1 MPPSALVIHHSLL
14 VALIGALIVVS
25 VSIPEDTRGEE
36 LTVQDIV
43 NRVKAQDNAIDD
55 ETADVEIRSFDS
67 GGTERTTTMRLYW
80 KNPRGEKGLLGQ
92 TLLVTLA
99 PRNRKGESFLLWQAD
114 RASESQSWL
123 YLPDLRQALRIT
135 IAGQDAQRPK
145 RNADMLL
152 GFEQLGA
159 RLLGVVDRSLVGR
172 EPYRGVDHVVLD
184 ERLAGAPPAT
194 RRFWISPES
203 WTIAKIEYRN
213 AEGGVDLTQ
222 TIEWQQVGRGWVWK
236 RAEVRGTNPPG
247 HTVVELRN
255 VTVNTGLSDRLF
267 TVNTLKSGALP

>member
-1 MPPSALVIHHSLL
+1 MHHSLIT
-14 VALIGALIVVS
+14 AFSIALIVVS
-25 VSIPEDTRGEE
+25 VSTRDAPGEE

-43 NRVKAQDNAIDD
+43 KRVQAQDDAIDD
-55 ETADVEIRSFDS
+55 ETADVEIRSLDS
-67 GGTERTTTMRLYW
+67 GGAERATTLRLYW

-99 PRNRKGESFLLWQAD
+99 PRNRKGEGFLLWQAD
-114 RASESQSWL
+114 RANESQAWL

-159 RLLGVVDRSLVGR
+159 RLLGAVDRSLVGR
-172 EPYRGVDHVVLD
+172 EPYRGVDHVVLE
-184 ERLAGAPPAT
+184 ERLSGAPPGT

-213 AEGGVDLTQ
+213 AEGGIDLTQ

-236 RAEVRGTNPPG
+236 RVEVRGVNPPG
-247 HTVVELRN
+247 HTIVELRH

-267 TVNTLKSGALP
+267 TVNTLKSGTLP